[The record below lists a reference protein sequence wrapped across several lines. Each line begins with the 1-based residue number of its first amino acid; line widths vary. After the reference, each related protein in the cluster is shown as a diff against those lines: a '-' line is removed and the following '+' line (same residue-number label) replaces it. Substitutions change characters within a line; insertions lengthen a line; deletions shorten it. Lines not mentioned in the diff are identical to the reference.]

1 MKTKTKTIKGDLILE
16 KDFKFD
22 GNLVVDGDIKG
33 KDGKRWN
40 INCRDINCRD
50 INCLDIN
57 CLDINCLDINA
68 WDINCL
74 DINCLDINCLD
85 INCLDIN
92 AWDIN
97 AWNIDAGDINA
108 WDIVCEKRI
117 LKSKTAKTICRV
129 FVQER
134 NKIEKKDR
142 SDEVKG
148 EKLK

>member
-40 INCRDINCRD
+40 INCRDINCR
-50 INCLDIN
+50 
-57 CLDINCLDINA
+57 
-68 WDINCL
+68 